1 MRRFV
6 LVAILVGAGLI
17 APTTTAARAADPCDS
32 SVFAAVNA
40 PVTTSK
46 CTGVRPGQQVA
57 SSQGRCTMNFL
68 FAGSDGNRYMGVAGH
83 CVPGADLDTTWA
95 YGSGPV
101 ATVNGQRIGEWVYA
115 VNSGVRDFSLVR
127 LDTGVAASG
136 ELMHFGGPTA
146 LYTDHAPTPALLHHY
161 GQISM
166 TGSLVPGRSMI
177 APNTLHTA
185 QVAALGAGVWGDS
198 GSAVIDSSGRAVGVL
213 VTLGAIN
220 SRSAG
225 TNGITRLDH
234 QLPFA
239 ERSLGVQLA
248 LVTAPLRKS

>member
-17 APTTTAARAADPCDS
+17 APITAARAADPCDS
-32 SVFAAVNA
+32 SVFGLVHA

-57 SSQGRCTMNFL
+57 SSDGRCTMNFL
-68 FAGSDGNRYMGVAGH
+68 FTGSDGNRYMGVAGH
-83 CVPGADLDTTWA
+83 CVPGAGNDTTWS

-101 ATVNGQRIGEWVYA
+101 ATVQGQRIGEWVYA
-115 VNSGVRDFSLVR
+115 VFAGSRDFSLIR
-127 LDTGVAASG
+127 LDPGVAASG

-166 TGSLVPGRSMI
+166 TGSVVPGRSMI
-177 APNTLHTA
+177 AANTLDVRN
-185 QVAALGAGVWGDS
+185 VAAVGTGVWGDS

-213 VTLGAIN
+213 VTLGGFN

-225 TNGITRLDH
+225 TNGITRLDY

-239 ERSLGVQLA
+239 EQKLGVQLT
-248 LVTAPLRKS
+248 LVTAPLRSS